1 MDGATTLILSFFEMI
16 KSYII
21 VKTAKNNHE
30 INKFSAGT
38 STQTHAIGFM
48 ANYDEETEEYDDDED
63 I

>member
-1 MDGATTLILSFFEMI
+1 MI